1 VFLSVHRCHVTQLV
15 DFAHVLPA
23 CGARDDNT
31 LAGLRSL
38 AAALTAAAPGEQ

>member
-1 VFLSVHRCHVTQLV
+1 VAQLV

-31 LAGLRSL
+31 LSGLRAL
-38 AAALTAAAPGEQ
+38 DAALQAAAPPAAPGEQ